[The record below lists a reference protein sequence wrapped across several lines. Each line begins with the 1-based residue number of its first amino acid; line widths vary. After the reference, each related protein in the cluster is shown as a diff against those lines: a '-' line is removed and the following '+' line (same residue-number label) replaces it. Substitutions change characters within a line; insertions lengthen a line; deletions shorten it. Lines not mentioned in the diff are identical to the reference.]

1 MTKQYSILAI
11 DIGGTGLK
19 AALIDRKGHLLGER
33 RRIPTPYPCP
43 PDVMVSALVEL
54 CADLRGFERIAIGFP
69 GVVRDGLVLTA
80 PHFKDARWE
89 RFALAQAVSDAL
101 GHRPARLVNDAEMQG
116 LAAIQGK
123 GLELVLTLGTGAGT
137 ALFRDGDLMPHLELA
152 QHPLHGSKTYNG
164 YVGDVARKK
173 LGKKRWNR
181 HVEKT
186 IAILESLL
194 HFDHLYIGGGN
205 AQRLH
210 FALPENV
217 STISNDAGLEGG
229 AALWARDS
237 DAGDVDVATERTT
250 GSHATKQSTTRSPP
264 GTASSPS
271 KKASAKK
278 SAAPRAG
285 RTADAER

>member
-1 MTKQYSILAI
+1 MTKQYIILAI

-19 AALIDRKGHLLGER
+19 AALIDRQGQLIGER
-33 RRIPTPYPCP
+33 QRIPTPYPCP
-43 PDVMVSALVEL
+43 PDVMVSALTEL
-54 CADLRGFERIAIGFP
+54 CAELKGFERIAIGFP

-80 PHFKDARWE
+80 PHFNDKRWD
-89 RFALAQAVSDAL
+89 RYALAQALSDAL

-116 LAAIQGK
+116 LAAIKGK

-173 LGKKRWNR
+173 IGKKRWNR

-186 IAILESLL
+186 IAVLESLL

-205 AQRLH
+205 ATRLN
-210 FALPENV
+210 FDLPDNV

-229 AALWARDS
+229 AALWARD
-237 DAGDVDVATERTT
+237 DAAGHVDIAASR
-250 GSHATKQSTTRSPP
+250 STPP
-264 GTASSPS
+264 AQKGR
-271 KKASAKK
+271 AKK
-278 SAAPRAG
+278 STQSAAESEKHAKS
-285 RTADAER
+285 